1 MDGGRTDMKLFAV
14 CWLLTFALATVAKV
28 PILEGLNT
36 SNAEDAKLAA
46 FFKAYLDA
54 EFRRHPS
61 SATRSGDHRYDDRLD
76 DLSPAAQAADLKA
89 MRDALADL
97 PKQVDYP
104 KLTRA
109 GQIDFEILKHNLN
122 YGLWKAENDNQYENN
137 PLFYNEVITDSV
149 FLLLTQSSLPR
160 EQNVKNA
167 ASRIEHISAVLAA
180 ARQSLSHPPE
190 IYSKQAIE
198 RNRGAISFYES
209 GIFPIAGETPQL
221 GALGE
226 PCRKAVAA
234 LKEYQTF
241 LEKELLPRSS
251 GEWRIGKEKFARK
264 LELELDAGLTAEDVI
279 REAESEAARVEAAMV
294 VVSRQLWFKLFAKE
308 AVPPDDAE
316 GRRTLVRRVL
326 AELAKDHGSVDNLV
340 TDARQTVA
348 RIKKFIR
355 ARDLL
360 RLPEPDH
367 CQVVEMPE
375 FQRGFSVAYLNAA
388 PPLDPKAASLY
399 AVSPPPR
406 DWDART
412 VQTYLEEYNRHMLQI
427 LTIHEAYPGHYVQ
440 LEYSNRCPS
449 QIRAVWSN
457 GVFAEGWAVYTE
469 QTMLDEGYGDGD
481 LALRLHQLK
490 FYLRAVINAI
500 LDHRMHCGEMT
511 DEQALDFLVNR
522 GFQSKAEALGKIQR
536 AKLSSCQLS
545 TYFVG
550 RTAFY
555 RLRQLVQREL
565 GDAFDLGRYHEAVL
579 DFGSPPVKYM
589 PELVRERLKQPR

>member
-1 MDGGRTDMKLFAV
+1 MSMKLLVIGSFLLLAV
-14 CWLLTFALATVAKV
+14 MAVNSGGSEPRRSPNAK
-28 PILEGLNT
+28 
-36 SNAEDAKLAA
+36 DAKLAA
-46 FFKAYLDA
+46 FFKSYLDA
-54 EFRRHPS
+54 EFRRHPAA
-61 SATRSGDHRYDDRLD
+61 ATRAGDHRFDDRLD

-89 MRDALADL
+89 MRDALGDL
-97 PKQVDYP
+97 PRNVNYAA
-104 KLTRA
+104 LSRA

-137 PLFYNEVITDSV
+137 PLFYNECISDAV

-167 ASRIEHISAVLAA
+167 AARIGFIPAVIVA
-180 ARQSLSHPPE
+180 ARQSLKHPPE
-190 IYSKQAIE
+190 IYTKQAIE
-198 RNRGAISFYES
+198 RNRGAIKFYES
-209 GIFPIAGETPQL
+209 GIYAIAGETPQASPL
-221 GALGE
+221 TE

-241 LEKELLPRSS
+241 LEQELLPRST
-251 GEWRIGKEKFARK
+251 GDWRIGKEKFARK
-264 LELELDAGLTAEDVI
+264 LDLELDAGLSADDVI
-279 REAESEAARVEAAMV
+279 RVAESEAARVEAAMV
-294 VVSRQLWFKLFAKE
+294 VISRQLWSKLFPNQT
-308 AVPPDDAE
+308 VPSDDPA
-316 GRRTLVRRVL
+316 GRRALVSRVL
-326 AELAKDHGSVDNLV
+326 AELAKDHGSVKNLV
-340 TDARQTVA
+340 TDARQTVD
-348 RIKKFIR
+348 RVKQFIR
-355 ARDLL
+355 SRDLL

-449 QIRAVWSN
+449 LIRSVWSN
-457 GVFAEGWAVYTE
+457 GVFVEGWAVYTE

-500 LDHRMHCGEMT
+500 LDHRMHCDGMT
-511 DEQALDFLVNR
+511 DEQALDFLMNR
-522 GFQSKAEALGKIQR
+522 GFQSKAEAVGKIQR

-555 RLRQLVQREL
+555 RLRQAVQREM
-565 GDAFDLGRYHEAVL
+565 GDSFDLGRYHEAVL

-589 PELVRERLKQPR
+589 PELVRERLKRPR

>member
-1 MDGGRTDMKLFAV
+1 MKLLAICSLLVLVMAV
-14 CWLLTFALATVAKV
+14 LAKA
-28 PILEGLNT
+28 PSPN
-36 SNAEDAKLAA
+36 NEDAKLAA
-46 FFKAYLDA
+46 FFKSYLDA
-54 EFRRHPS
+54 EFRRHPAA
-61 SATRSGDHRYDDRLD
+61 ATRAGEHRYDDRLD
-76 DLSPAAQAADLKA
+76 DLSPAAQAADVKA

-97 PKQVDYP
+97 PKQVDYA

-109 GQIDFEILKHNLN
+109 GQIDFEILAHGLN

-137 PLFYNEVITDSV
+137 PLMYNECISDAV

-167 ASRIEHISAVLAA
+167 ASRIGHIPSVIAA

-190 IYSKQAIE
+190 IYAKNAIE

-209 GIFPIAGETPQL
+209 GIFALSGESPQVSPL
-221 GALGE
+221 AE
-226 PCRKAVAA
+226 PCRKVVSA
-234 LKEYQTF
+234 LKDYQTF
-241 LEKELLPRSS
+241 LEKELLPRAT
-251 GEWRIGKEKFARK
+251 GNWRIGKEKFARK
-264 LELELDAGLTAEDVI
+264 LDLELDAGFSAEDVI

-294 VVSRQLWFKLFAKE
+294 VISRQLWFKLFPQQ
-308 AVPPDDAE
+308 AVPPDDPP
-316 GRRTLVRRVL
+316 GRRALVSRVL
-326 AELAKDHGSVDNLV
+326 AELAKDHGSVENLV
-340 TDARQTVA
+340 TDARTTVD
-348 RIKKFIR
+348 RIKQFIR
-355 ARDLL
+355 SRDLL

-367 CQVVEMPE
+367 CHVVEMPE

-449 QIRAVWSN
+449 LVRAVWSN

-469 QTMLDEGYGDGD
+469 QTMLDEGYGEGD

-500 LDHRMHCGEMT
+500 LDHRMHCDEMT
-511 DEQALDFLVNR
+511 DEQALDFLMNR
-522 GFQSKAEALGKIQR
+522 GFQSKAEAVGKIQR

-555 RLRQLVQREL
+555 RLRQAVQREM
-565 GDAFDLGRYHEAVL
+565 GDSFDLGRYHEAVL

-589 PELVRERLKQPR
+589 PELVRERLKKPR